1 MTTAMTIEE
10 RLGRIETGQEGI
22 KDRVEALDR
31 NINSI
36 HSSLMQATI
45 ASLSTSVLIL
55 GAVITLKFI

>member
-1 MTTAMTIEE
+1 MTTAMSIEE

-22 KDRVEALDR
+22 RDRVESLDR